1 MKKIVVLALFL
12 FILFS
17 QAGCN
22 QDNNETISL
31 RLVTNTVV
39 NNNLNVAF
47 TTKYGSE
54 LPPIKSVKIVE
65 SKHGILED
73 VDLSEVDGEQ
83 ALDFSFRAPEDF
95 SNIRM
100 VNGYAAFE
108 YKGVVEL
115 TFDKKEFESNQEYFQ
130 NNITKSP
137 FGVKYLIHNFY
148 TGGDQSYSFDADL
161 DAAAIEN
168 LGDYELQLMDD
179 QYLMEK
185 YVEHFLASKQQLAAD
200 KNFQE
205 IIRHLNRGETEE
217 EIARNLFDYV
227 QSNVTY
233 DREFQELVNSQ
244 PIEIGSTKGVLKT
257 LSTGKGICQDMAH
270 VYKALL
276 DQFGI
281 RNKLSVGNFV
291 GKVNYVDHMW
301 NEVLIN
307 GEWILVDTTGDGFDV
322 VAPER
327 YKVMYYAEDATGA

>member
-1 MKKIVVLALFL
+1 MIALFL
-12 FILFS
+12 FLLISL
-17 QAGCN
+17 AACN
-22 QDNNETISL
+22 QENETISV

-73 VDLSEVDGEQ
+73 VDLTGEDGEQ
-83 ALDFSFRAPEDF
+83 ALNFSFRAPEDF
-95 SNIRM
+95 SNVRM
-100 VNGYAAFE
+100 INGYAAFE

-115 TFDKKEFESNQEYFQ
+115 TFDKKEFEANQEYYQ
-130 NNITKSP
+130 TIIAKSP
-137 FGVKYLIHNFY
+137 FGVKYLIHNYY

-161 DAAAIEN
+161 DVAAIEN

-185 YVEHFLASKQQLAAD
+185 YVEHFFASKQQLVAD
-200 KNFQE
+200 KDFQE
-205 IIRHLNRGETEE
+205 IINHLNTGGTEE
-217 EIARNLFDYV
+217 EVARYLFDYV
-227 QSNVTY
+227 KSNVTY
-233 DREFQELVNSQ
+233 DREFQELVYSQ

-270 VYKALL
+270 VYKVLL

-281 RNKLSVGNFV
+281 KNKLAIGNFV
-291 GKVNYVDHMW
+291 GKENYADHMW

-307 GEWILVDTTGDGFDV
+307 GDWILVDTTGSSFDV

-327 YKVMYYAEDATGA
+327 YKVMYYAEDTTGA